1 MLTRDNHVL
10 RVMSRCE
17 SNKSLSVSRTGKG
30 LVTLGRFLCATSRL
44 PRRQSDWLQLHN
56 SELIS
61 PRETAESE
69 ERGG

>member
-1 MLTRDNHVL
+1 M
-10 RVMSRCE
+10 
-17 SNKSLSVSRTGKG
+17 
-30 LVTLGRFLCATSRL
+30 TLGTFLCATSRL

-61 PRETAESE
+61 MRETTESE